1 MEMNYLALIVCA
13 IVALIIGMLWYGKAL
28 FGNMWMKIT
37 GMDTMTVDAQ
47 AEAKKGMAKMVA
59 VQLVLSFVSAF
70 VLSRFINMS
79 GMSGVTMAFWI
90 WLGFLMPTSGGSALW
105 SGKPKGLAWSMF
117 FITAGAELVTFL
129 AYGFILDMW
138 K

>member
-1 MEMNYLALIVCA
+1 MEMNYLAIVICA
-13 IVALIIGMLWYGKAL
+13 VVALVIGMVWYGKPL
-28 FGNMWMKIT
+28 FGKMWLKIT
-37 GMDTMTVDAQ
+37 GMDSMTPEAQ
-47 AEAKKGMAKMVA
+47 EEAKKGMVKMIA
-59 VQLVLSFVSAF
+59 VQFVLSLVSAF

-90 WLGFLMPTSGGSALW
+90 WLGFLMPIAGGSALW

-117 FITAGAELVTFL
+117 FITAGCELVTFL